1 MLSPTFA
8 TNTTSTLDWQKME
21 EVTGLH
27 NTLAWLRGI
36 ELEFLEGG
44 CLTSV
49 LKGLQYDD
57 EDLET
62 RLLWVS

>member
-27 NTLAWLRGI
+27 NASAW
-36 ELEFLEGG
+36 
-44 CLTSV
+44 
-49 LKGLQYDD
+49 
-57 EDLET
+57 
-62 RLLWVS
+62 